1 MKFYIMSQSLDR
13 IKYQFIIR
21 SQINLFVK
29 GGHKMDKTTII
40 VVDDSPFASKQIKD
54 LVEENGYEV
63 IGYAKSGEE
72 GIKMYEELH
81 PDIVILD
88 IIMPGIDGIETAE
101 ILEKSDPDVT
111 ILMLSSLCDTGT
123 LEEVRAIGVKYLIP
137 KPWEDDV
144 LLATLEL
151 LKKHKEENKKE
162 DNN

>member
-1 MKFYIMSQSLDR
+1 
-13 IKYQFIIR
+13 
-21 SQINLFVK
+21 
-29 GGHKMDKTTII
+29 MDKTTII

-151 LKKHKEENKKE
+151 LKKHKEENMVLKTIIHGK
-162 DNN
+162 

>member
-1 MKFYIMSQSLDR
+1 
-13 IKYQFIIR
+13 
-21 SQINLFVK
+21 
-29 GGHKMDKTTII
+29 MDKTTII

-72 GIKMYEELH
+72 GIKMYEKLH

-88 IIMPGIDGIETAE
+88 IIMPGIDLMKNNRYDLVLLDHMMPGMDGIETAE
-101 ILEKSDPDVT
+101 ILFKSDPSAT

-151 LKKHKEENKKE
+151 LKKHREESQQENNNKQA
-162 DNN
+162 

>member
-1 MKFYIMSQSLDR
+1 
-13 IKYQFIIR
+13 
-21 SQINLFVK
+21 
-29 GGHKMDKTTII
+29 MDKTTII

-162 DNN
+162 DNNQKNTIWF

>member
-1 MKFYIMSQSLDR
+1 
-13 IKYQFIIR
+13 
-21 SQINLFVK
+21 
-29 GGHKMDKTTII
+29 MDKTTII

-151 LKKHKEENKKE
+151 LKKQKEENKKE

>member
-1 MKFYIMSQSLDR
+1 
-13 IKYQFIIR
+13 
-21 SQINLFVK
+21 
-29 GGHKMDKTTII
+29 MDKTTII

-63 IGYAKSGEE
+63 IGSAKSGEE
-72 GIKMYEELH
+72 GIKMY
-81 PDIVILD
+81 D

>member
-1 MKFYIMSQSLDR
+1 
-13 IKYQFIIR
+13 
-21 SQINLFVK
+21 
-29 GGHKMDKTTII
+29 MDKTTII

-72 GIKMYEELH
+72 GIKMYEKLH

-101 ILEKSDPDVT
+101 ILFKSDPSAT
-111 ILMLSSLCDTGT
+111 ILMQSSLCDTGT

-151 LKKHKEENKKE
+151 LKKHREESQQENNNKQA
-162 DNN
+162 